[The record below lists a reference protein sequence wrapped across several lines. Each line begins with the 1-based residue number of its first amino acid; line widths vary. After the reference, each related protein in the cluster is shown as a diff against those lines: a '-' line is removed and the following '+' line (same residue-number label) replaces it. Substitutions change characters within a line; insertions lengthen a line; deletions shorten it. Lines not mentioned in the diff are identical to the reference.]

1 MAGSGLGRS
10 LQRFP
15 SELYHRSE
23 DPQDPRIGN
32 VIVNAS
38 EIPADCRRAAVI
50 VGVPQDIGVERNG
63 GRAGAALAP
72 SAIRIALSKLTLGP
86 LADGV
91 ASGEI
96 VIADAG
102 DIDVSG
108 KTLEQIHDEQHDI
121 VSAILSAGHLPIILG
136 GGHDC
141 AWPTLRALET
151 NGLPYGV
158 INIDAHADV
167 RPLKEGRAHSGSAF
181 HQLLSLT
188 PSHLLAGGFAEF
200 GLQPHSVANAHLDF
214 VRHNGMQVWTLD
226 EIREHGVPAAWQRVW
241 DSCSLAKRTYVSLDM
256 DAFASAYAPGVS
268 APAADGFIPAEIAP
282 CLRHAARSGSL
293 VAFDV
298 VECNPVFDID
308 GRTAKL
314 AAVMILEVIK
324 AVTSDHS

>member
-15 SELYHRSE
+15 LELYHRSE

-32 VIVNAS
+32 VIVHAS
-38 EIPADCRRAAVI
+38 DIPADCRRAAVI

-63 GRAGAALAP
+63 GRAGAAQAP
-72 SAIRIALSKLTLGP
+72 RAIRLALSKLTLGP
-86 LADGV
+86 LADGL
-91 ASGEI
+91 ATGEF
-96 VIADAG
+96 VLADAG

-121 VSAILSAGHLPIILG
+121 VSAILSAGHFPIVLG

-141 AWPTLRALET
+141 AWPTLRALESR
-151 NGLPYGV
+151 GLPFGV

-214 VRHNGMQVWTLD
+214 VRDHGMQVWMLD

-241 DSCSLAKRTYVSLDM
+241 DACSVAQRTYVSVDM

-268 APAADGFIPAEIAP
+268 APAADGFTPAEIAP
-282 CLRHAARSGSL
+282 CLRHAALSGSL

-298 VECNPVFDID
+298 VECNPVLDID

-314 AAVMILEVIK
+314 AAMMIAEVVG
-324 AVTSDHS
+324 ARRGLAR

>member
-1 MAGSGLGRS
+1 MGASGLGRS

-15 SELYHRSE
+15 SELYHRSD
-23 DPQDPRIGN
+23 DPDDPRFGN
-32 VIVNAS
+32 VIVQVS

-63 GRAGAALAP
+63 GRVGAALAP
-72 SAIRIALSKLTLGP
+72 RAIRIALSKLTLGT
-86 LADGV
+86 LADNV
-91 ASGEI
+91 ARGEF

-102 DIDVSG
+102 DIDVAG

-121 VSAILSAGHLPIILG
+121 VSAILSAGHLPIVLG

-141 AWPTLRALET
+141 AWPTLRALEST
-151 NGLPYGV
+151 GLPFGV

-181 HQLLSLT
+181 HQLLSMT
-188 PSHLLAGGFAEF
+188 PSHLIAGGFAEF
-200 GLQPHSVANAHLDF
+200 GLQPHSVARAHLDF
-214 VRHNGMQVWTLD
+214 VRHHGMQVWMLD
-226 EIREHGVPAAWQRVW
+226 EIRQHGVPAAWKHVW
-241 DSCSLAKRTYVSLDM
+241 DACSLAERTYVSLDM

-268 APAADGFIPAEIAP
+268 APAADGFTPAEIAP

-298 VECNPVFDID
+298 VECNPALDVD

-314 AAVMILEVIK
+314 AAMMIAEIITELL
-324 AVTSDHS
+324 SY